1 MGKINDLETNPQ
13 HNEEI
18 FQTEEEVIYTAL
30 GSQIRRDILSFIHQY
45 PNVGFNELKKEFH
58 SLKVGSLYHQLNTMK
73 DLIEQDDNKK
83 YFLSDLGKVAYDLMI
98 LNRDHIETSNVKL
111 STQFEKKATI
121 PNKIL
126 EILTEFVLPRR
137 IFRYLASEP
146 IRTLFE
152 GLFIIGA
159 MIFFVIDSN
168 LVLAGFYPL
177 EVEEWYFSL
186 IGVLGLWLF
195 LGLLAEFLTFLIYKR
210 KFNPL
215 KLFALI
221 PFTLVPS
228 MIALLFI
235 WLQTKVSTIFLFLD
249 GQVLII
255 LGQIW
260 SLSLTTT
267 AVSQSKELA
276 MSRSSLVT
284 LFTFYLTYGF
294 TFIIFG
300 IS

>member
-1 MGKINDLETNPQ
+1 
-13 HNEEI
+13 
-18 FQTEEEVIYTAL
+18 
-30 GSQIRRDILSFIHQY
+30 
-45 PNVGFNELKKEFH
+45 
-58 SLKVGSLYHQLNTMK
+58 MK
-73 DLIEQDDNKK
+73 ALIEQDDNKK

-111 STQFEKKATI
+111 NTQFEKKTTI

-159 MIFFVIDSN
+159 MIFFVIDSK

-186 IGVLGLWLF
+186 LGVLGLWLF

-215 KLFALI
+215 KLLALI
-221 PFTLVPS
+221 PFTLIPS
-228 MIALLFI
+228 MLALFFI

-260 SLSLTTT
+260 SLTLTTT

-300 IS
+300 VS